1 MAMNEIKEI
10 PGGTITSPKGFTAG
24 AVYAG
29 LKSEEAELPDVGIL
43 YSEVSCAAAGVFTTN
58 RIKAA
63 PVLFSQENLIG
74 QKAQAIVVNAGCAN
88 ACVGEQGTTDAYDM
102 AAFTAYKLNI
112 DKELVLVAS
121 TGVIGVALPM
131 PKVRDG
137 IDKVTLSVKG
147 GHDLAWAIITTDTGA
162 KEIAVTASAGDKEF
176 IIGGIA
182 KGAGMIHPNMA
193 TLLGFIATDAAVDPD
208 FLQMALRRAVDVS
221 FNMITV
227 DGDTSTNDSVFLL
240 ANGLARNDPISADS
254 PAADIFEKALEQ
266 VCLYLAKR
274 IAGDGEGATKL
285 VEVTV
290 EGALTVAEARIAART
305 IASSSLVKS
314 AIYGA
319 DPNWGRIMAALGR
332 SGVEVEGAG
341 IDVYLGALPVARKT
355 QAVRFDP
362 KEARA
367 ILSQNQVYIKVNLNV
382 GKGSATAWGCDLSE
396 EYVTINSAYK
406 T

>member
-29 LKSEEAELPDVGIL
+29 IKSEEAELPDVGLL
-43 YSEVSCAAAGVFTTN
+43 YSEVPCAAAGVFTTN

-63 PVLFSQENLIG
+63 PVLLSQKNLIE

-88 ACVGEQGTTDAYDM
+88 ACVGEQGETDAFDM
-102 AAFTAYKLNI
+102 AAFTAYKLKI
-112 DKELVLVAS
+112 DKESVLVAS
-121 TGVIGVALPM
+121 TGIIGVALPM

-137 IDKVTLSVKG
+137 IDRVELSTKG

-162 KEIAVTASAGDKEF
+162 KEIAVTASAGGKEF

-193 TLLGFIATDAAVDPD
+193 TLLSFIATDAAVDPD
-208 FLQMALRRAVDVS
+208 FLQLALRHAVDIS

-240 ANGLARNDPISADS
+240 ANGLAKNELIDADS
-254 PAADIFEKALEQ
+254 PDAGIFQKALEK

-285 VEVTV
+285 IEVTV
-290 EGALTVAEARIAART
+290 EGALTVADARIAART

-341 IDVYLGALPVARKT
+341 IDIYLGGLQVAQKT
-355 QAVRFDP
+355 QAANFEP
-362 KEARA
+362 KKAKE
-367 ILSQNQVYIKVNLNV
+367 ILKKKQVSIKVNLNV

>member
-285 VEVTV
+285 VEITV

-305 IASSSLVKS
+305 IASSSL
-314 AIYGA
+314 
-319 DPNWGRIMAALGR
+319 
-332 SGVEVEGAG
+332 
-341 IDVYLGALPVARKT
+341 
-355 QAVRFDP
+355 F
-362 KEARA
+362 
-367 ILSQNQVYIKVNLNV
+367 
-382 GKGSATAWGCDLSE
+382 
-396 EYVTINSAYK
+396 
-406 T
+406 

>member
-1 MAMNEIKEI
+1 
-10 PGGTITSPKGFTAG
+10 
-24 AVYAG
+24 
-29 LKSEEAELPDVGIL
+29 
-43 YSEVSCAAAGVFTTN
+43 
-58 RIKAA
+58 
-63 PVLFSQENLIG
+63 
-74 QKAQAIVVNAGCAN
+74 
-88 ACVGEQGTTDAYDM
+88 
-102 AAFTAYKLNI
+102 
-112 DKELVLVAS
+112 
-121 TGVIGVALPM
+121 M

-137 IDKVTLSVKG
+137 IDLIELSTKG

-162 KEIAVTASAGDKEF
+162 KEIAVTANARGKEF
-176 IIGGIA
+176 VIGGIA

-193 TLLGFIATDAAVDPD
+193 TLLSFIATDAVVDPD
-208 FLQMALRRAVDVS
+208 FLQLALRRAVDMS

-240 ANGLARNDPISADS
+240 ANGLAKNELIDADS
-254 PAADIFEKALEQ
+254 PDADVFEKALEK

-274 IAGDGEGATKL
+274 IAADGEGATKL
-285 VEVTV
+285 IEVTV
-290 EGALTVAEARIAART
+290 EGALTVADARIAART

-341 IDVYLGALPVARKT
+341 IDIYLGDLQVAQKT
-355 QAVRFDP
+355 QATNFEP
-362 KEARA
+362 KKAVE
-367 ILSQNQVYIKVNLNV
+367 ILKKKQVSIKVNLNV